1 MDWNTHE
8 EDVWFEFRG
17 SDPQQLTPGRYYKGT
32 VDGFADFGVFVDLAP
47 GVTGLLHR
55 SELDRR
61 LESLD
66 WDPGDTVFVQVKNV
80 RDNGNIDLAWS
91 IRQSEAEFRGAR
103 VDDPDGED
111 GGEPIEGGATSDDDE
126 GPVRHRPEPQD
137 ERGGGTDG
145 SRGGRSSESSGSAD
159 GEPGDASSTGDA
171 SADADVSTGDAS
183 TGDAAGES
191 ANGSSTGEASST
203 EAANETTN
211 VSSAG
216 GPAGGAGGGGAVVET
231 ERPAE
236 SGATEAER
244 VPVGDLD
251 DLVGETVRL
260 DVEVVGIRQTGGPTI
275 FEVRDETGTA
285 DVAAFVEA
293 GVRAYPDIEVGDAV
307 RIDGEVERRRG
318 ELQVESESVEVLEGD
333 AAEAVAGRLE
343 DALAE
348 RARPE
353 AFEPLADHEPVAA
366 AADALREAATAIR
379 RAVFDGRPVVVRHA
393 ATADG
398 YVAGAALERAVLP
411 LVREEH
417 AKADAEYHYFDRRP
431 LDDAVYSMEAAT
443 NDATRMLSDR
453 ERFDEQLPL
462 VVLAGVGS
470 TVESTDGLGLLGVY
484 GAERA
489 VVDAAPADDE
499 VAEEV
504 ETLVDPT
511 REGADAEGLTTG
523 ALAATLAA
531 GVNADVRDDL
541 AHLPATSYW
550 EDAPAAYVDLAA
562 EAGYDPE
569 DTRRLREAVALEAYY
584 QSYEDKRELVRDLLF
599 DDAPAPATRRDGSA
613 DRTAG
618 DLVEHVSEQFREKLD
633 AEIETAEVNLERRD
647 VGDLSVA
654 VLDADAYT
662 HRYDFPPTDLL
673 ADELHRRNRGDGGA
687 FVTVALDEDDLYL
700 RSTADLGVRET
711 AEQASEYAPDAG
723 IGAAGVREGRIEFLS
738 GEREAVVEAVIR
750 AVVEELS

>member
-1 MDWNTHE
+1 MDWITHE

-32 VDGFADFGVFVDLAP
+32 VDGFADFGVFIDLAP

-91 IRQSEAEFRGAR
+91 IRQSESEFRGAR
-103 VDDPDGED
+103 IDDPEGEA
-111 GGEPIEGGATSDDDE
+111 GGEPIEGGATSDEGE
-126 GPVRHRPEPQD
+126 GPVRHRPEPQEEAPERERERRD
-137 ERGGGTDG
+137 ESEETEPETETESDGAETSAEPSAEGGAAAAAAATDG
-145 SRGGRSSESSGSAD
+145 TA
-159 GEPGDASSTGDA
+159 
-171 SADADVSTGDAS
+171 
-183 TGDAAGES
+183 
-191 ANGSSTGEASST
+191 
-203 EAANETTN
+203 
-211 VSSAG
+211 
-216 GPAGGAGGGGAVVET
+216 AGGGAAVET
-231 ERPAE
+231 ERPEE
-236 SGATEAER
+236 SEATGERER
-244 VPVGDLD
+244 VPVGELD
-251 DLVGETVRL
+251 DLVGETVRIEA
-260 DVEVVGIRQTGGPTI
+260 EVAGIRQTGGPTI

-293 GVRAYPDIEVGDAV
+293 GVRAYPDVEVGDAV

-318 ELQVESESVEVLEGD
+318 ELQVESEALTVLEGD
-333 AAEAVAGRLE
+333 EAAAVTGRLE
-343 DALAE
+343 DALTE

-353 AFEPLADHEPVAA
+353 AFEPLADHDPVATA
-366 AADALREAATAIR
+366 TETLREAATDVR
-379 RAVFDGRPVVVRHA
+379 RAVFEGRPVVVRHA

-398 YVAGAALERAVLP
+398 YVAGAAIERAVLP

-417 AKADAEYHYFDRRP
+417 AQADAEYHYFDRRP

-470 TVESTDGLGLLGVY
+470 TAESVDGLRLLGVY

-511 REGADAEGLTTG
+511 RDGADVSDLTTG

-541 AHLPATSYW
+541 SHLPATSYW
-550 EDAPAAYVDLAA
+550 EDAPSAYVDLAS
-562 EAGYDPE
+562 EAGYAPE

-599 DDAPAPATRRDGSA
+599 DDSPAPATRRAGSA

-618 DLVEHVSEQFREKLD
+618 DLVEHVSDQFREKLE
-633 AEIETAEVNLERRD
+633 AEVETAEVNLERRD
-647 VGDLSVA
+647 VGDVSVA
-654 VLDADAYT
+654 
-662 HRYDFPPTDLL
+662 
-673 ADELHRRNRGDGGA
+673 
-687 FVTVALDEDDLYL
+687 
-700 RSTADLGVRET
+700 
-711 AEQASEYAPDAG
+711 
-723 IGAAGVREGRIEFLS
+723 
-738 GEREAVVEAVIR
+738 
-750 AVVEELS
+750 